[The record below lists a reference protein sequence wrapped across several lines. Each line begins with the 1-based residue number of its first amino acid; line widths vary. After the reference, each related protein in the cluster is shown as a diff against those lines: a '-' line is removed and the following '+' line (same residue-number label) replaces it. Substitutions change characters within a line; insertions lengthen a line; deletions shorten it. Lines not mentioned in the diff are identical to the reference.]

1 MTESNLRLWAIKYL
15 YFKVKPGEYMGEV
28 LAEMEEAKLGVKVK
42 TGQPVQA
49 ERRRSIL
56 GVIFGGGEEKREEKS
71 NKLNLRE
78 LAD

>member
-42 TGQPVQA
+42 TGQPVQT

-56 GVIFGGGEEKREEKS
+56 GVIFGEEKREEKS
-71 NKLNLRE
+71 NRLNLRE